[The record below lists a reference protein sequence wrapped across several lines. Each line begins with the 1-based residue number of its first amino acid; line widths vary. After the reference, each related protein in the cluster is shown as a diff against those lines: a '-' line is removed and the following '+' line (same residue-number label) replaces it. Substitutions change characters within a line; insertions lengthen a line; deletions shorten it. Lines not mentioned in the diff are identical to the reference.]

1 MDGSGA
7 YSGGKI
13 RRTGRFMGKAE
24 RHGDLTV
31 LKVTQQ
37 KIKCKDRNYIELEG
51 SFLPS
56 LISSDRNRE
65 LMQEFPVQDL
75 IFISQL
81 RAA

>member
-1 MDGSGA
+1 
-7 YSGGKI
+7 
-13 RRTGRFMGKAE
+13 MGKAE

-37 KIKCKDRNYIELEG
+37 KIKYKDRNYIELEG

-56 LISSDRNRE
+56 LISSDRNGE

-75 IFISQL
+75 IFISQF
-81 RAA
+81 RTA